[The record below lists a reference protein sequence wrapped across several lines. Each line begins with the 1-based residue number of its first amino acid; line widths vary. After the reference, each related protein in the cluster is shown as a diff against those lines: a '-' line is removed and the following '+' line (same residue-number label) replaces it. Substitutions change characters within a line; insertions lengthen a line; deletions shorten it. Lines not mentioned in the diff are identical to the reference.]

1 MTGEVAGQPVAFEA
15 FFEAERVRLQRA
27 LYLLTGNVEE
37 AEEVLQESFI
47 ALWERWDRVGAMDD
61 PTGYLY
67 RTALNRY
74 RSRMRRVGRAARLAI
89 GQAHGRDGFA
99 EAEDRVEIARALA
112 ALSPR
117 RREAIVSDRTVG
129 VRLGGSRPDHGRRRR
144 HRSTPGAGRPRRPT
158 SHFGGPRCLTF
169 ATTWGGSP
177 TSSASRGGWMTS
189 QRRVGGASA
198 ADAPRA

>member
-1 MTGEVAGQPVAFEA
+1 MNGTDAVGVQGPMETILTGKVVGQPLAFEA
-15 FFEAERVRLQRA
+15 IFEAERARLQRA

-47 ALWERWDRVGAMDD
+47 ALWERLDRVGAMDD

-74 RSRMRRVGRAARLAI
+74 RSRLRRVGRAARLAI
-89 GQAHGRDGFA
+89 GQAHGRDGVA

-117 RREAIVSDRTVG
+117 RREAIVLTE
-129 VRLGGSRPDHGRRRR
+129 LLEYGSAE
-144 HRSTPGAGRPRRPT
+144 AGRMMGVADTTVRRLAQDA
-158 SHFGGPRCLTF
+158 R
-169 ATTWGGSP
+169 
-177 TSSASRGGWMTS
+177 
-189 QRRVGGASA
+189 
-198 ADAPRA
+198 AD

>member
-1 MTGEVAGQPVAFEA
+1 MNGTDAVGVHGPMETIVTSEVAGRPVAFEA
-15 FFEAERVRLQRA
+15 FFEAERVRLLRA
-27 LYLLTGNVEE
+27 LYLLTGNEEE
-37 AEEVLQESFI
+37 AEEVQQESFI

-74 RSRMRRVGRAARLAI
+74 RSRRRRVGRAARLAI

-117 RREAIVSDRTVG
+117 RREAIVLTE
-129 VRLGGSRPDHGRRRR
+129 LLEYGSAE
-144 HRSTPGAGRPRRPT
+144 AGRIM
-158 SHFGGPRCLTF
+158 G
-169 ATTWGGSP
+169 
-177 TSSASRGGWMTS
+177 
-189 QRRVGGASA
+189 V
-198 ADAPRA
+198 ADATVRRLAQDARADLRATLEDHDA